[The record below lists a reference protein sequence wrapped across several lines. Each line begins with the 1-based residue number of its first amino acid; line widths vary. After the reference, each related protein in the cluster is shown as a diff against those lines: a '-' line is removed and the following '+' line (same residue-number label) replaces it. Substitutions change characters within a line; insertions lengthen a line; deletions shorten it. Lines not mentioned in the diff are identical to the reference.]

1 MHAPRRVRFMEK
13 KMQKQFDMFMLEA
26 PDVLAVHWEWP
37 VALGVIVAILGLVA
51 IWKATAATILYV
63 RLLGLLALIGAAM
76 VIGFSFT
83 LSGYWTEF
91 FVHVLW
97 AMLIGLVGLILLLRP
112 AASAEAITLMVA
124 VYFLISGIMTMSFA
138 IAGHVDNLW
147 IYVTEGLIN
156 LGLGV
161 LLLAG
166 WPITGLWAIGTFLG
180 VDLLFK
186 GSAIVALGLSLRA
199 ISA

>member
-1 MHAPRRVRFMEK
+1 
-13 KMQKQFDMFMLEA
+13 MQRQFDMFMLEA
-26 PDVLAVHWEWP
+26 PDVLAVHWQWP
-37 VALGVIVAILGLVA
+37 IALGVILMILGLVA

-63 RLLGLLALIGAAM
+63 RVLGLLIFIGAAM
-76 VIGFSFT
+76 VFGFSFAF
-83 LSGYWTEF
+83 SGYWTEF

-124 VYFLISGIMTMSFA
+124 VYFLISGLMTILFA
-138 IAGHVDNLW
+138 HAGHVDNLW

-156 LGLGV
+156 IGLGV
-161 LLLAG
+161 LLLTG
-166 WPITGLWAIGTFLG
+166 WPVTGLWAIGTFLG

>member
-1 MHAPRRVRFMEK
+1 
-13 KMQKQFDMFMLEA
+13 MQKQFDMFMLEA
-26 PDVLAVHWEWP
+26 PDVLAVHWEYP
-37 VALGVIVAILGLVA
+37 ILLGVLLAILGVVA
-51 IWKATAATILYV
+51 IWKAGAATIIYV
-63 RLLGLLALIGAAM
+63 RLLGLLTLFGAAA
-76 VIGFSFT
+76 VLGFSAT

-97 AMLIGLVGLILLLRP
+97 AALIGLVGLVLLLRP
-112 AASAEAITLMVA
+112 AVGAEAITLMIS
-124 VYFLISGIMTMSFA
+124 VYFLSSGAATIWFA
-138 IAGHVDNLW
+138 HAGHVDNLW

-161 LLLAG
+161 MLLAG
-166 WPITGLWAIGTFLG
+166 WPITGVWAIGTFIG

-186 GSAIVALGLSLRA
+186 GCAIVALGLSLRA